1 MIPPPFD
8 HVRAGSTD
16 EAVRLL
22 AEHGEDAK
30 LLAGGQ
36 SLIPLLKMRL
46 AEPTVLIDLGKVGD
60 LAYVREDGDVL
71 AIGAM
76 TRHRTLERDGVVA
89 ARTPLLG
96 HAAGQVG
103 DRQVRSQGTIGGSVS
118 HADPAAD
125 YPAVLTA
132 LGAELV
138 LRGPGGE
145 RRVAAA
151 DFFVGFLETALQ
163 GGELLTEIRVP
174 VHEAFGYAKFR
185 RRAND
190 WATVGAAVARTN
202 GSTGVAL
209 MNMGQTPVRA
219 AAVEAALANG
229 ASGADAAQLAAE
241 GTSPTADAHASRDYR
256 RHLATVMVRRALDQA
271 AGSE

>member
-8 HVRAGSTD
+8 HVRAGSAE
-16 EAVRLL
+16 EAVALL

-46 AEPTVLIDLGKVGD
+46 AEPTILIDLGRVQD
-60 LAYVREDGDVL
+60 LAYVREEGDVL
-71 AIGAM
+71 AIGSM
-76 TRHRTLERDGVVA
+76 TRHRTLERDELIA
-89 ARTPLLG
+89 ARTPLLA
-96 HAAGQVG
+96 HAAGWVG
-103 DRQVRSQGTIGGSVS
+103 DRQVRAQGTIGGAVS
-118 HADPAAD
+118 HGDPAAD

-132 LGAELV
+132 LDAELV
-138 LRGPGGE
+138 VQGPGGE

-151 DFFVGFLETALQ
+151 DFFLGFLETALQ
-163 GGELLTEIRVP
+163 EDELLTEIRVP
-174 VHEAFGYAKFR
+174 VHEGFGYAKFR

-202 GSTGVAL
+202 GTTAVAL

-219 AAVEAALANG
+219 VGVEAALAQG
-229 ASGADAAQLAAE
+229 ASAAEAAQAAGE
-241 GTSPTADAHASRDYR
+241 GTSPPADAHATPAYR
-256 RHLATVMVRRALDQA
+256 THLATVMVRRALEQA
-271 AGSE
+271 AG